1 MEQQHINKQQR
12 NKSSITYCNKCLK
25 QIDINDKDVV
35 RDINGD
41 WFCSS
46 DCRRDYFIEIKQDF
60 DDIRNEFWNR

>member
-1 MEQQHINKQQR
+1 MDKQKVKDKD
-12 NKSSITYCNKCLK
+12 NNNDNITYCSKCLK

-46 DCRRDYFIEIKQDF
+46 DCRKDFWHQARQDF
-60 DDIRNEFWNR
+60 DDIRSEFWSQ